1 MKLYKFIKGAI
12 ALWSILFAANLTSAQ
27 ELNEILQNANLQAQK
42 YTEEFKNL
50 LADETK
56 TFETYDK
63 NGKLKKGS
71 VIESNFFVLQSEK
84 SGNVTS
90 EYRSVT
96 KVDGKSVGDSEKRS
110 ADLFEQIAK
119 AKSPAEELERIQKES
134 SRYDKNIEISGFTLI
149 QAPNLDES
157 LRSFFEF
164 NSLGIDHPSYSLEK
178 IEGMN
183 GRKIFV
189 FEYRQTKASPNI
201 SINQKKSNQ
210 SGLNINLEV
219 DLPDSFKKSDVFLRG
234 TLWIDAETFQIWRE
248 EREVAAEKDKKLIV
262 LQRTVFE
269 YQPSEYGILLPKQI
283 TFLQNKAKKVSGS
296 FVETKIQS
304 IVFQYSRWR
313 KSNVDVQILDD
324 N

>member
-1 MKLYKFIKGAI
+1 
-12 ALWSILFAANLTSAQ
+12 
-27 ELNEILQNANLQAQK
+27 
-42 YTEEFKNL
+42 
-50 LADETK
+50 
-56 TFETYDK
+56 
-63 NGKLKKGS
+63 
-71 VIESNFFVLQSEK
+71 
-84 SGNVTS
+84 
-90 EYRSVT
+90 
-96 KVDGKSVGDSEKRS
+96 
-110 ADLFEQIAK
+110 
-119 AKSPAEELERIQKES
+119 
-134 SRYDKNIEISGFTLI
+134 FTLI

>member
-1 MKLYKFIKGAI
+1 MKLNKFIKGAI
-12 ALWSILFAANLTSAQ
+12 ALWSILFAANLNSAQ
-27 ELNEILQNANLQAQK
+27 DLNEILQNANLQAQK

-63 NGKLKKGS
+63 NGKLKKS
-71 VIESNFFVLQSEK
+71 TVIESNFFVLQSEK
-84 SGNVTS
+84 RGNVTS

-157 LRSFFEF
+157 LRPFFEF
-164 NSLGIDHPSYSLEK
+164 KMLATETIDGREVFILG
-178 IEGMN
+178 
-183 GRKIFV
+183 
-189 FEYRQTKASPNI
+189 YRQTKQSPNI
-201 SINQKKSNQ
+201 SINQKNSAQN
-210 SGLNINLEV
+210 GLNINVEV
-219 DLPDSFKKSDVFLRG
+219 DLPDSFNKSDAFLRG
-234 TLWIDAETFQIWRE
+234 KLWIDAETFQIWRE

>member
-119 AKSPAEELERIQKES
+119 AKSPAEELERIQK
-134 SRYDKNIEISGFTLI
+134 
-149 QAPNLDES
+149 
-157 LRSFFEF
+157 
-164 NSLGIDHPSYSLEK
+164 
-178 IEGMN
+178 
-183 GRKIFV
+183 
-189 FEYRQTKASPNI
+189 
-201 SINQKKSNQ
+201 
-210 SGLNINLEV
+210 
-219 DLPDSFKKSDVFLRG
+219 
-234 TLWIDAETFQIWRE
+234 
-248 EREVAAEKDKKLIV
+248 
-262 LQRTVFE
+262 
-269 YQPSEYGILLPKQI
+269 
-283 TFLQNKAKKVSGS
+283 
-296 FVETKIQS
+296 
-304 IVFQYSRWR
+304 
-313 KSNVDVQILDD
+313 
-324 N
+324 